1 MKSPGIKGRLLNWIE
16 AWLTNRKQRTVLNGT
31 CSNWSSVISGVP
43 QGSVLGPL
51 LFIIFIND
59 IDNCTNNISI
69 MLKFAE
75 DTKLGNVARNHVDTE
90 HLQKTIDELLVWA
103 DTWCMSFNT
112 AKCKVLHLSRNNDK
126 HVYNMNGI
134 DLQAVETE
142 GNIGVLISS
151 NLKPS
156 QHCTQAAT
164 RASAI
169 LTQISRAFMYRQKN
183 VS

>member
-1 MKSPGIKGRLLNWIE
+1 
-16 AWLTNRKQRTVLNGT
+16 
-31 CSNWSSVISGVP
+31 
-43 QGSVLGPL
+43 
-51 LFIIFIND
+51 
-59 IDNCTNNISI
+59 